1 MEETLRATIRY
12 LGQYVRPHRTVL
24 LVSIALSVVSTALGM
39 IQPLFAK
46 VLIDKVLIGRHH
58 ELLATI
64 LIAVVCLLVLSFF
77 LRVTNSYL
85 YTHYSARVLFRM
97 RQDLFEH
104 LQRVPLSLFTRKKL
118 GDIYSRIASDMAD
131 IQALVT
137 DTIPGYLFNSLTC
150 VITAA
155 ILFWLNWQMALL
167 SVLFLP
173 FAVYVISRIRPRLL
187 NLGREVAET
196 NADIAHFLFESL
208 SGIGLIRAF
217 GAERLESDKLAE
229 KHEGVLRLV
238 LRYQVLGALSG
249 SVPMLYT
256 IVNTLVIFGYG
267 GYQVIHGSL
276 SIGSLVAFTA
286 YQARLLGPLQALMA
300 GFLDMQKSRV
310 ALSRVKEI
318 FDVAP
323 AFHEDGDIALDRE
336 TFKGEITFD
345 RVSFA
350 YEEEEPLLR
359 DLSFRIPAGKVT
371 AVIGPSGV
379 GKTTICHLI
388 MRLFDP
394 DSGKIEL
401 DGLDLKRFRMEWLR
415 NQVAIVSQD
424 TFLFHNTIAENIRF
438 PMPGATDE
446 QIVEAARSACIHEFI
461 EALPARYDTV
471 VGDRG
476 VRLSGGQKQRLSIAR
491 AILTGPRILIL
502 DEATAFLDPSAE
514 GRLKETIR
522 SLMEGKTTL
531 VVSHRPSTIEGADR
545 IIALGTE
552 GLLYEGDP
560 ESYGHRA
567 ETEARKGDAPFFQD
581 PDIAMGSNR

>member
-1 MEETLRATIRY
+1 MEEDLRATIRY
-12 LGQYVRPHRTVL
+12 LGRYVQPHRKVL

-46 VLIDKVLIGRHH
+46 VLIDKVLIGRRH
-58 ELLATI
+58 ELLFAI
-64 LIAVVCLLVLSFF
+64 LAAVICLLLVSFF
-77 LRVTNSYL
+77 LRVANSYL
-85 YTHYSARVLFRM
+85 YTRYSARVLFRM
-97 RQDLFEH
+97 RQDLFDH

-137 DTIPGYLFNSLTC
+137 DTIPGYLFNTLTC
-150 VITAA
+150 LITAA
-155 ILFWLNWQMALL
+155 ILFWLDWRMALL

-173 FAVYVISRIRPRLL
+173 FALYVIGRIRPRLL
-187 NLGREVAET
+187 DLGREVAET

-217 GAERLESDKLAE
+217 GAERLEAGRLAQ
-229 KHEGVLRLV
+229 KQEGMLQLL

-249 SVPMLYT
+249 SVPALYT
-256 IVNTLVIFGYG
+256 VVNTIVVFGYG

-276 SIGSLVAFTA
+276 TIGSLVAFTA
-286 YQARLLGPLQALMA
+286 YQARLLGPLQALME
-300 GFLDMQKSRV
+300 GFLAMQKSRV
-310 ALSRVKEI
+310 ALGRVKEI

-323 AFHEDGDIALDRE
+323 AFREDGDMVPAAGA
-336 TFKGEITFD
+336 FKGEIAFD

-350 YEEEEPLLR
+350 YEPEEPLFSG
-359 DLSFRIPAGKVT
+359 LSFRMPAGGVT
-371 AVIGPSGV
+371 ALIGPSGV

-394 DSGKIEL
+394 DGGRILL
-401 DGLDLKRFRMEWLR
+401 DGTDLRRFRTAWLR
-415 NQVAIVSQD
+415 SRVAIVSQD
-424 TFLFHNTIAENIRF
+424 TFLFHSTIAENIRF
-438 PMPGATDE
+438 ARPEAAADE
-446 QIVEAARSACIHEFI
+446 IVEASRAACIHEFV
-461 EALPARYDTV
+461 EGLPAGYDTV

-491 AILTGPRILIL
+491 AVLTRPGILIL

-522 SLMEGKTTL
+522 SLMQGKTTL
-531 VVSHRPSTIEGADR
+531 VVSHRPSAVEGADR
-545 IIALGTE
+545 LIVLGAG

-560 ESYGHRA
+560 DGY
-567 ETEARKGDAPFFQD
+567 RKGL
-581 PDIAMGSNR
+581 

>member
-1 MEETLRATIRY
+1 MEEDLRATIRY
-12 LGQYVRPHRTVL
+12 LGRYVQPHRKVL

-46 VLIDKVLIGRHH
+46 VLIDKVLIGRRH
-58 ELLATI
+58 ELLFAI
-64 LIAVVCLLVLSFF
+64 LAAVICLLLVSFF
-77 LRVTNSYL
+77 LRVANSYL
-85 YTHYSARVLFRM
+85 YTRYSARVLFRM
-97 RQDLFEH
+97 RQDLFDH

-137 DTIPGYLFNSLTC
+137 DTIPGYLFNTLTC

-155 ILFWLNWQMALL
+155 ILFWLDWRMALL

-173 FAVYVISRIRPRLL
+173 FALYVIGRIRPRLL
-187 NLGREVAET
+187 DLGREVAET

-217 GAERLESDKLAE
+217 GAERLEAGRLAQ
-229 KHEGVLRLV
+229 KQEGMLQLL

-249 SVPMLYT
+249 SVPALYT
-256 IVNTLVIFGYG
+256 VVNTIVVFGYG

-276 SIGSLVAFTA
+276 TIGSLVAFTA
-286 YQARLLGPLQALMA
+286 YQARLLGPLQALME
-300 GFLDMQKSRV
+300 GFLAMQKSRV
-310 ALSRVKEI
+310 ALGRVKEI

-323 AFHEDGDIALDRE
+323 AFREDGDMVPAAGA
-336 TFKGEITFD
+336 FKGEIAFD

-350 YEEEEPLLR
+350 YEPDEPLFSG
-359 DLSFRIPAGKVT
+359 LSFRMPAGGVT
-371 AVIGPSGV
+371 ALIGPSGV

-394 DSGKIEL
+394 DGGRILL
-401 DGLDLKRFRMEWLR
+401 DGTDLRRFRTAWLR
-415 NQVAIVSQD
+415 SRVAIVSQD
-424 TFLFHNTIAENIRF
+424 TFLFHSTIAENIRF
-438 PMPGATDE
+438 ARPEAAADE
-446 QIVEAARSACIHEFI
+446 IVEASRAACIHEFV
-461 EALPARYDTV
+461 EGLPAGYDTV

-491 AILTGPRILIL
+491 AVLTRPGILIL

-522 SLMEGKTTL
+522 SLMQGKTTL
-531 VVSHRPSTIEGADR
+531 VVSHRPSAVEGADR
-545 IIALGTE
+545 LIVLGAG

-560 ESYGHRA
+560 DGY
-567 ETEARKGDAPFFQD
+567 RKGL
-581 PDIAMGSNR
+581 

>member
-1 MEETLRATIRY
+1 MEEDLRATIRY
-12 LGQYVRPHRTVL
+12 LGRYVQPHRKVL

-46 VLIDKVLIGRHH
+46 VLIDKVLIGRRH
-58 ELLATI
+58 ELLFAI
-64 LIAVVCLLVLSFF
+64 LAAVICLLLVSFS
-77 LRVTNSYL
+77 LRVANSYL
-85 YTHYSARVLFRM
+85 YTRYSARVLFRM
-97 RQDLFEH
+97 RQDLFDH

-137 DTIPGYLFNSLTC
+137 DTIPGYLFNTLTC
-150 VITAA
+150 LITAA
-155 ILFWLNWQMALL
+155 ILFWLDWRMALL

-173 FAVYVISRIRPRLL
+173 FALYVIGRIRPRLL
-187 NLGREVAET
+187 DLGREVAET

-217 GAERLESDKLAE
+217 GAERLEAGRLAQ
-229 KHEGVLRLV
+229 KQEGMLQLL

-249 SVPMLYT
+249 SVPALYT
-256 IVNTLVIFGYG
+256 VVNTIVVFGYG

-276 SIGSLVAFTA
+276 TIGSLVAFTA
-286 YQARLLGPLQALMA
+286 YQARLLGPLQALME
-300 GFLDMQKSRV
+300 GFLAMQKSRV
-310 ALSRVKEI
+310 ALGRVKEI

-323 AFHEDGDIALDRE
+323 AFREDGDMVPAAGA
-336 TFKGEITFD
+336 FKGEIAFD

-350 YEEEEPLLR
+350 YEPEEPLFSG
-359 DLSFRIPAGKVT
+359 LSFRMPAGGVT
-371 AVIGPSGV
+371 ALIGPSGV

-394 DSGKIEL
+394 DGGRILL
-401 DGLDLKRFRMEWLR
+401 DGTDLRRFRTAWLR
-415 NQVAIVSQD
+415 SRVAIVSQD
-424 TFLFHNTIAENIRF
+424 TFLFHSTIAENIRF
-438 PMPGATDE
+438 ARPEAAADE
-446 QIVEAARSACIHEFI
+446 IVEASRAACIHEFV
-461 EALPARYDTV
+461 EGLPAGYDTV

-491 AILTGPRILIL
+491 AVLTRPGILIL

-522 SLMEGKTTL
+522 SLMQGKTTL
-531 VVSHRPSTIEGADR
+531 VVSHRPSAVEGADR
-545 IIALGTE
+545 LIVLGAG

-560 ESYGHRA
+560 DGY
-567 ETEARKGDAPFFQD
+567 RKGL
-581 PDIAMGSNR
+581 